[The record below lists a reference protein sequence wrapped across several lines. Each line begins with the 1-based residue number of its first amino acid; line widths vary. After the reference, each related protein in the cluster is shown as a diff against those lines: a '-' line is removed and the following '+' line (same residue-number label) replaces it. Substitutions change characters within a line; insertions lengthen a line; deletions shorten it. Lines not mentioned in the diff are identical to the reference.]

1 MRSGGSSVA
10 QDASKTAQNCPK
22 RPSRRAK
29 TAPRRSQEGSMEAQD
44 GPRGAQEG
52 LKRAPRRAPTGLQ
65 EGTRNQLGRGPP
77 PGPSRDPPGTLPG
90 PSRDPPGP
98 LRGAM
103 STLISANDSATNFHQ
118 LDAPQE
124 AGIVRKGMFITCPQS
139 VFQGGG
145 LRQFGKAKPPP
156 LDSYTCRARVCPSHP

>member
-1 MRSGGSSVA
+1 MRPKTSPRLHKITSTGP
-10 QDASKTAQNCPK
+10 QDEPR
-22 RPSRRAK
+22 RPQYGPRRAPWRPK
-29 TAPRRSQEGSMEAQD
+29 MAQEGPRRDS
-44 GPRGAQEG
+44 RGLQKGFQEG
-52 LKRAPRRAPTGLQ
+52 LKRGLGNNLAESSLQ
-65 EGTRNQLGRGPP
+65 
-77 PGPSRDPPGTLPG
+77 DPPGTLQGPSRG

-103 STLISANDSATNFHQ
+103 STPISANDSATNFHQ

-145 LRQFGKAKPPP
+145 LRQFGKAKPPR

>member
-1 MRSGGSSVA
+1 MSPRLPEIGSTRP
-10 QDASKTAQNCPK
+10 QDEPK
-22 RPSRRAK
+22 RPQNG
-29 TAPRRSQEGSMEAQD
+29 PRGGSMEAQD

-52 LKRAPRRAPTGLQ
+52 LKRAPRRAPRVLQ
-65 EGTRNQLGRGPP
+65 EGTRNQLGREPP

-103 STLISANDSATNFHQ
+103 STPISANDSATDFHQ

-156 LDSYTCRARVCPSHP
+156 LDSYTCRARVCPSHS

>member
-1 MRSGGSSVA
+1 MSPKLPQQGL
-10 QDASKTAQNCPK
+10 KTNQNGPK
-22 RPSRRAK
+22 I
-29 TAPRRSQEGSMEAQD
+29 SQEGSVEAQD
-44 GPRGAQEG
+44 GQRGAQEG
-52 LKRAPRRAPTGLQ
+52 LKRAPRRSPKRFRKGS
-65 EGTRNQLGRGPP
+65 RNQFGREFP

-103 STLISANDSATNFHQ
+103 STPISANDSATNFHQ

-145 LRQFGKAKPPP
+145 LRQFGKAKPPR